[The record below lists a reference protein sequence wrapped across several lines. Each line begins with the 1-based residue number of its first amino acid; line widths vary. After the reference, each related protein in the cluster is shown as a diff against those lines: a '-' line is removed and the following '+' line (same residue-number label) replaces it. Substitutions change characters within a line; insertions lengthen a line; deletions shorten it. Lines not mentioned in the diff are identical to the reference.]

1 MKEYGEYDRGEA
13 GICIEKH
20 KKVYGDDKGEQGS
33 KKKQKKKRSETG
45 RDKRDSGRKMNT
57 VLSKTCGYRK

>member
-1 MKEYGEYDRGEA
+1 MKEYGEYDRGKA

-33 KKKQKKKRSETG
+33 KKNRKRKEAKREET
-45 RDKRDSGRKMNT
+45 REIAVER
-57 VLSKTCGYRK
+57 